1 MEIGG
6 LGKLSPN
13 MMLIGFQE
21 KWSSC
26 PEGASHYVQTLQSA
40 LDLHLAVGIFR
51 VQVREKLSK
60 FVFQKII
67 FQIKFSGWF

>member
-26 PEGASHYVQTLQSA
+26 SEGASQYVQTLQTA

-51 VQVREKLSK
+51 VQVSGKK
-60 FVFQKII
+60 FKRIGFL
-67 FQIKFSGWF
+67 